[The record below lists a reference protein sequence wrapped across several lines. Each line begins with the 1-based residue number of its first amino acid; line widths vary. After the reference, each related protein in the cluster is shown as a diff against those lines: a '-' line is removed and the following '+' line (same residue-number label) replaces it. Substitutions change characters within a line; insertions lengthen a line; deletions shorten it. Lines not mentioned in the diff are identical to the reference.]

1 MMMSSIVHASAWDK
15 DIIQFATSLTL
26 EQNSNLYHSTAESID
41 SSAYALSIANDSVSL
56 FEGYG
61 VALPFSIERFSY
73 LQDKNLDNTAYRIDP
88 GLRIFW
94 SQDTALTIST
104 GASLKQLLSGDLGA
118 EFFVDTEQPI
128 ASKQRY
134 ANVSLQVGQAPKQ
147 QFFILNAGY
156 IENEADASAG
166 TARKHSQQVS
176 SQYGYRIS
184 EDSYFQVSGSY
195 AWQQAN
201 LHSTRLAEAGLGF
214 LTGVGG
220 SNEFNVIIGGYKR
233 IDQQQTGVYWTLSN
247 QWQASQRVAIDFSTS
262 QRSVLNNGAT
272 NVSQLTTIYQ
282 IHSDYKL
289 SDNHRLSLVLRQQ
302 RSEIKANRHANRQQ
316 HASLTWQWHI
326 STGLALN
333 SYINVTNFRR
343 VTVPESTVPES
354 SNSDQ
359 QKWGMTLGYQW

>member
-26 EQNSNLYHSTAESID
+26 EQNSNLYHSPTESVD

-61 VALPFSIERFSY
+61 IAMPFTIERFSHQ
-73 LQDKNLDNTAYRIDP
+73 QDQNLDNTAYKIDP
-88 GLRIFW
+88 ALRVFW
-94 SQDTALTIST
+94 SQDTTLTIST
-104 GASLKQLLSGDLGA
+104 GSSLTQLLSGDLGA
-118 EFFVDTEQPI
+118 EFFSDTKQPI
-128 ASKQRY
+128 ASKKRY
-134 ANVSLQVGQAPKQ
+134 LHAALQIGQAPKQ
-147 QFFILNAGY
+147 QFFNLNTGY
-156 IENEADASAG
+156 EENETDANLVISKNDS
-166 TARKHSQQVS
+166 KHIS

-184 EDSYFQVSGSY
+184 EDSYFQVSGRY

-201 LHSTRLAEAGLGF
+201 LRSTRLAEVGLGF

-220 SNEFNVIIGGYKR
+220 SNELNVIIGGYKR

-247 QWQASQRVAIDFSTS
+247 KWKVSQRAAIDFSTS
-262 QRSVLNNGAT
+262 QRSVLNNGVT
-272 NVSQLTTIYQ
+272 NISQLTTIYQ
-282 IHSDYKL
+282 INGDYKL
-289 SDNHRLSLVLRQQ
+289 SDNHRLLLALHQQ
-302 RSEIKANRHANRQQ
+302 RSEVKANQNTNRQQ
-316 HASLTWQWHI
+316 GASLTWQWHI
-326 STGLALN
+326 SAGLALN
-333 SYINVTNFRR
+333 SYIDFTNFQR